1 MTYEGFLRIGGV
13 DVVNTERIRG
23 YLATLDCPRGIIK
36 TDPCVG
42 LAEAVGDEDYTY
54 DDISL
59 APWYDVSMPEVSSRF
74 YGVVGLDLIGM
85 TDSTRTAT
93 MTEGID
99 PGGVIGG
106 KRKGM
111 RSVIVQA
118 MMFAKGR
125 DALDYGDSWLNSVFD
140 GTCSTHGTAC
150 GTTDAEFFTECP
162 PALAMIPDFSP
173 WTETRRN
180 LVVNPGFRTNTT
192 GWTAAAGGGAA
203 ATIVRA
209 TNGTQGTPVSTYAR
223 LTYTA
228 TGTWFRAAIN
238 TETVLVPGQ
247 SYTMSAWLRGAPS
260 ANNFRMFIQWRLA
273 NGSLIVEEAS
283 PNVPLG
289 PSFTRSSFTAV
300 APAGA
305 VYATL
310 QWGRSSAA
318 VGDFFDISGTMFEAT
333 DSLGEWFDGSTP
345 ATVEPELE
353 ARHSWA
359 GTANASA
366 SIEETRF
373 PIERPQTAEEY
384 AAAVN
389 ARRRFMHNVAVTSGP
404 TQVRL
409 VRIPDTDIYGKI
421 VEWTLTSER
430 PWLYGIP
437 RTVTL
442 NPTLPTVAEDTP
454 FNRVTHP
461 SAELGSGSV
470 TISTNLSANPSVETS
485 DAGWLGTF
493 TTISGTSPSAF
504 LTSARSTELAAV
516 GSASFRRRL
525 LGNNGTTA
533 VTAAVADMIAYQ
545 DVSLPAGTDRR
556 ISLNMWAACL
566 ITAGQSPNTVLQS
579 LTVRYLF
586 LNGGAAVG
594 GTTVFGTAAT
604 ADFGGN
610 AYSLTGLAVPATADA
625 VRISAAARVTW
636 SSLAT
641 AGQNSDIRLFVDAL
655 QVSVP

>member
-36 TDPCVG
+36 TDPCEG

-59 APWYDVSMPEVSSRF
+59 APWYDVSLPEVSSRF

-85 TDSTRTAT
+85 TDSTRTASL
-93 MTEGID
+93 TEGID

-162 PALAMIPDFSP
+162 PVPSTVPDFTP
-173 WTETRRN
+173 WVEVRRN
-180 LVVNPGFRTNTT
+180 LIPNPGFRGNTVE
-192 GWTAAAGGGAA
+192 WSAAAGGGAT
-203 ATIVRA
+203 ATVVR
-209 TNGTQGTPVSTYAR
+209 NVGTDPNVPLGAYGRFT
-223 LTYTA
+223 LTA

-238 TETVLVPGQ
+238 SAAVAPGQ
-247 SYTMSAWLRGAPS
+247 TYTLSGWMRGAPTGVI
-260 ANNFRMFIQWRLA
+260 RLFIQWRTSG
-273 NGSLIVEEAS
+273 GSLINESVSENIAM
-283 PNVPLG
+283 G
-289 PSFTRSSFTAV
+289 SSFNRVSYTTV
-300 APAGA
+300 APANA
-305 VYATL
+305 AYATL
-310 QWGRSSAA
+310 QFGRASGA
-318 VGDFFDISGTMFEAT
+318 VGDFFDVAATMFEAT
-333 DSLGEWFDGSTP
+333 DSLGEYFDGSSGLSI
-345 ATVEPELE
+345 EPEVE
-353 ARHSWA
+353 TRHSWV
-359 GTANASA
+359 GLANSSS
-366 SIEETRF
+366 SIEETRN
-373 PIERPQTAEEY
+373 PIERPQTPEEY
-384 AAAVN
+384 AAVIN

-430 PWLYGIP
+430 PWLYGLP

-454 FNRVTHP
+454 FNRITHP
-461 SAELGSGSV
+461 SAELGSGNV
-470 TISTNLSANPSVETS
+470 TISTNLSPNPSVETS
-485 DAGWLGTF
+485 DTGWAGQF
-493 TTISGTSPSAF
+493 TSISGTSPSAF
-504 LTSARSTELAAV
+504 LTSARSTEVAAV

-533 VTAAVADMIAYQ
+533 VTAAVSDIVAYQ
-545 DVSLPAGTDRR
+545 DIDIPAGTDRR
-556 ISLNMWAACL
+556 ISLNLWTACL
-566 ITAGQSPNTVLQS
+566 ITAGQSPNTILQG

-586 LNGGAAVG
+586 LNSGGTG
-594 GTTVFGTAAT
+594 IGTTTVFGTAAT
-604 ADFGGN
+604 SDFGGN
-610 AYSLTGLAVPATADA
+610 AYSLTGLAVPSTAVA
-625 VRISAAARVTW
+625 VRVSAAARVTW

-641 AGQNSDIRLFVDAL
+641 AGQNSDIRLYVDAL